1 MDSKFLKSPST
12 WVSLW
17 AMLLPFWST
26 GSTAIML
33 LLLLM
38 LLSKK
43 DPALPRGMAWFPV
56 LAFAVIALSVWWM
69 PTSDGW
75 AELLVQKSPL
85 LLMPIVLVG
94 QKDALARGFR
104 WSAVL
109 VVLYLMAHLTWGLA
123 FGQWIDLTY
132 RGLSEGLHQHVY
144 LSLVLALGLLL
155 TWKMPNDWTPRMKWA
170 LTVTATLCIALM
182 GSRIAMLAML
192 CGCLV
197 AGLTWNRKTLGLLIA
212 ALLLFTLAQS
222 TGQLRGMGPVFTTVK
237 PHWATGSV
245 DTRLVQADATWQLI
259 KPSPWTGVGV
269 APLQPML
276 ENVYQT
282 MDYRFGL
289 KNHLNSHNQLL
300 HLIASHGFIGLL
312 LMLIGL
318 TALWW
323 RHRPVLDRVG
333 WAILLAFALVMMTEN
348 LLERS
353 LGLQLWVAV
362 WVYVFARSS
371 AMQTKT

>member
-197 AGLTWNRKTLGLLIA
+197 AGLTWNR
-212 ALLLFTLAQS
+212 
-222 TGQLRGMGPVFTTVK
+222 
-237 PHWATGSV
+237 
-245 DTRLVQADATWQLI
+245 
-259 KPSPWTGVGV
+259 
-269 APLQPML
+269 
-276 ENVYQT
+276 
-282 MDYRFGL
+282 
-289 KNHLNSHNQLL
+289 
-300 HLIASHGFIGLL
+300 
-312 LMLIGL
+312 
-318 TALWW
+318 
-323 RHRPVLDRVG
+323 
-333 WAILLAFALVMMTEN
+333 
-348 LLERS
+348 
-353 LGLQLWVAV
+353 
-362 WVYVFARSS
+362 
-371 AMQTKT
+371 

>member
-109 VVLYLMAHLTWGLA
+109 VVLY
-123 FGQWIDLTY
+123 
-132 RGLSEGLHQHVY
+132 
-144 LSLVLALGLLL
+144 
-155 TWKMPNDWTPRMKWA
+155 
-170 LTVTATLCIALM
+170 
-182 GSRIAMLAML
+182 
-192 CGCLV
+192 
-197 AGLTWNRKTLGLLIA
+197 
-212 ALLLFTLAQS
+212 
-222 TGQLRGMGPVFTTVK
+222 
-237 PHWATGSV
+237 
-245 DTRLVQADATWQLI
+245 
-259 KPSPWTGVGV
+259 
-269 APLQPML
+269 
-276 ENVYQT
+276 
-282 MDYRFGL
+282 
-289 KNHLNSHNQLL
+289 
-300 HLIASHGFIGLL
+300 
-312 LMLIGL
+312 
-318 TALWW
+318 
-323 RHRPVLDRVG
+323 
-333 WAILLAFALVMMTEN
+333 
-348 LLERS
+348 
-353 LGLQLWVAV
+353 
-362 WVYVFARSS
+362 
-371 AMQTKT
+371 